1 MARMSETEAPTWP
14 LPRGLMILLGVA
26 AAVIAILGIRSAAG
40 IIGPAFLA
48 LVLTIA
54 VHPLRG
60 YVTRLGLPGWLG
72 EVVGIVGVYLLLLG
86 TSVAVVLAVARFAT
100 LLPDYEDDFNQLVAD
115 GTDRLKDYGVG
126 QQQIDSITGAF
137 DVGQVVSVA
146 GTVLSQLLSLTTGL
160 LFVVTL
166 LLFMGLDAAHFPD
179 KLHAAAEKR
188 GAVVAAMESFAV
200 GTRRYLVVST
210 VFGLIVAVLDT
221 IFLAFTPIPVPLLWG
236 LLAFITNYIPNVGF
250 VVGLVPPA
258 ILGLLEGGPGLML
271 LVIVVYSVLNF
282 LIQSV
287 IQPKFVG
294 DAVGLSGTITLL
306 SLVFWAWALG
316 PIGALLAVPL
326 TLLAKALLVD
336 VDHESQWLRPLMA
349 GGAAA
354 TGDPDK
360 DEKPRPKKT
369 AGRRGKVRRSG

>member
-1 MARMSETEAPTWP
+1 MSETEAPDWP

-54 VHPLRG
+54 VHPLRSH
-60 YVTRLGLPGWLG
+60 VTRLGLPGWLG

-210 VFGLIVAVLDT
+210 VFGLIVAILDT

-287 IQPKFVG
+287 VQPKFVG

-349 GGAAA
+349 GGYAAA
-354 TGDPDK
+354 GDPEK
-360 DEKPRPKKT
+360 DEKPRTKKT
-369 AGRRGKVRRSG
+369 AGRRGRTRRSG

>member
-1 MARMSETEAPTWP
+1 MTETEAPDWP
-14 LPRGLMILLGVA
+14 LPRGLILLLGVA
-26 AAVIAILGIRSAAG
+26 AAVIAILGIRSAAS
-40 IIGPAFLA
+40 IIGPTFLA

-60 YVTRLGLPGWLG
+60 HVTRLGLPGWLG
-72 EVVGIVGVYLLLLG
+72 EVVGITGVYLLLLG
-86 TSVAVVLAVARFAT
+86 TSVAVVLAVARFGT

-115 GTDRLKDYGVG
+115 GTDRLKEYGVG

-146 GTVLSQLLSLTTGL
+146 GTVLTQLLSLTTGL
-160 LFVVTL
+160 LFVITL

-179 KLHAAAEKR
+179 KLHAAAERR

-210 VFGLIVAVLDT
+210 VFGVIVAVLDT

-250 VVGLVPPA
+250 VIGLAPPA

-271 LVIVVYSVLNF
+271 LVIIVYSVLNF

-306 SLVFWAWALG
+306 SLVFWGWALG

-354 TGDPDK
+354 TGDPKK
-360 DEKPRPKKT
+360 DEKPRTKKT
-369 AGRRGKVRRSG
+369 AGRRGRARRSW

>member
-1 MARMSETEAPTWP
+1 MSETEAPTWP

-40 IIGPAFLA
+40 IIGPTFLA

-60 YVTRLGLPGWLG
+60 YTTRMGLPGWLG
-72 EVVGIVGVYLLLLG
+72 ELVGIIGVYVLLLG

-100 LLPDYEDDFNQLVAD
+100 LLPDYENDFNQLIQDA
-115 GTDRLKDYGVG
+115 TERLRDYGVG

-137 DVGQVVSVA
+137 DVGQAVSVA
-146 GTVLSQLLSLTTGL
+146 GTVLTELLSLTSN
-160 LFVVTL
+160 LFFVIVL

-179 KLHAAAEKR
+179 KLHAMAAER
-188 GAVVAAMESFAV
+188 GAVVAALESFAE

-210 VFGLIVAVLDT
+210 VFGLIVAILDT

-236 LLAFITNYIPNVGF
+236 LLAFLTNYIPNVGF
-250 VVGLVPPA
+250 VIGLVPPA

-271 LVIVVYSVLNF
+271 LVIAVYSVLNF
-282 LIQSV
+282 LIQSI

-294 DAVGLSGTITLL
+294 EAVGLSGTITFL

-316 PIGALLAVPL
+316 AIGALLAVPL

-336 VDHESQWLRPLMA
+336 VDRESQWLRPLMS
-349 GGAAA
+349 GGAA
-354 TGDPDK
+354 TPGDPEEE
-360 DEKPRPKKT
+360 EKPQPKK
-369 AGRRGKVRRSG
+369 AVASRSRGATQDK